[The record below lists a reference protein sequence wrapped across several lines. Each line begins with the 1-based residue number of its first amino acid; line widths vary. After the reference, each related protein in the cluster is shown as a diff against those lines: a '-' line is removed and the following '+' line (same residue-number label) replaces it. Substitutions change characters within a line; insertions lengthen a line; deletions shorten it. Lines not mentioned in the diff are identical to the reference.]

1 MNTSHERPAPAPVPA
16 SLYDRRGFLRA
27 TSGGTAAM
35 LLASLLPAGCAADY
49 PQAAADGVALKALT
63 AKEYAVMRAA
73 AEALLVDVPVDPAA
87 VAAEVDRELA
97 AVGGPIRG
105 DMKTVLGLLEHL
117 TILGGHIRSFTSLPA
132 AERLAYLRGWGT
144 SRFRL
149 RRGAFQAVKSFV
161 YYYAYTQDSTRP
173 LTHFPGPWPER
184 MKIPATPVD
193 FGPIA

>member
-1 MNTSHERPAPAPVPA
+1 MSSSHERPAPAPA
-16 SLYDRRGFLRA
+16 GLYDRRGFLRT
-27 TSGGTAAM
+27 TSGGTAAIV
-35 LLASLLPAGCAADY
+35 LGSLLPAGCAADY
-49 PQAAADGVALKALT
+49 PQAAADGTALRALS

-73 AEALLVDVPVDPAA
+73 AEALLVDVPVSPAA

-97 AVGGPIRG
+97 AVGEPIRG

-117 TILGGHIRSFTSLPA
+117 TILGGHLRPFTSLGA
-132 AERLAYLRGWGT
+132 ADRLEYLRGWST
-144 SRFRL
+144 SRFAL

-173 LTHFPGPWPER
+173 LTHFAGPWPER
-184 MKIPATPVD
+184 VKIPATPVD

>member
-1 MNTSHERPAPAPVPA
+1 MSSSHERPAPAPA
-16 SLYDRRGFLRA
+16 GLYDRRGFLRA
-27 TSGGTAAM
+27 TSGGTAAIVLGSM
-35 LLASLLPAGCAADY
+35 LPAGCAADY
-49 PQAAADGVALKALT
+49 PQAAADGTALEALT

-73 AEALLVDVPVDPAA
+73 AEALLVDVPVNPAA

-97 AVGGPIRG
+97 AVGEPIRG

-117 TILGGHIRSFTSLPA
+117 TFLGGHLRPFTSLGT

-144 SRFRL
+144 SRFGL

-161 YYYAYTQDSTRP
+161 YYYAYSQDSTRP

-184 MKIPATPVD
+184 LKIPPKPVD